1 MSIFIPMKGGD
12 RMEIGRRLGTLLLST
27 IAEVKR
33 FPDIAMSFKGD
44 LFLKHKRS
52 VIDATS
58 LMGIFSLDL
67 SEPIGLYAIADD
79 DEINRLI
86 AQISKEGYNFE
97 VTI

>member
-1 MSIFIPMKGGD
+1 MD
-12 RMEIGRRLGTLLLST
+12 YGRRLGSLRLST

-33 FPDIAMSFKGD
+33 LPDIVMGIDGD
-44 LFLKHKRS
+44 VFLKHNRS

-67 SEPIGLYAIADD
+67 SEPVGLYVIAD
-79 DEINRLI
+79 EIETNKLVTQLT
-86 AQISKEGYNFE
+86 AEGYNLE